1 MKKRLAKEGRCSEDP
16 DNGEFT
22 KPSAGKI
29 IKTFD
34 SLGPDYDVKF
44 EIKVTGKSS
53 GYTNIIFATSA
64 SAKKLGKAWDPYILY
79 TLWVG
84 KCGGENFGAR
94 FQKWEPGSDFSLL

>member
-64 SAKKLGKAWDPYILY
+64 SAKKLGKAWDPYIL
-79 TLWVG
+79 
-84 KCGGENFGAR
+84 
-94 FQKWEPGSDFSLL
+94 